1 MRPRQR
7 SLAMQ
12 NKIDKILT
20 VTEVAKIRG
29 IGRSAILIAIN
40 KGKLKATFFRG
51 EWHIR
56 ESSLREY
63 DGFEEDGDSIS
74 LDEAVKRTQIS
85 RVLIM
90 RAIDRKV
97 LPAVRVKGKKL
108 KIRIADLDRWS
119 KGSIATKCG
128 VSILDA

>member
-1 MRPRQR
+1 MRPKK
-7 SLAMQ
+7 SFKMK
-12 NKIDKILT
+12 NKIDKVLT

-56 ESSLREY
+56 ESNLRAY

-74 LDEAVKRTQIS
+74 LDESVKRTQIS

-97 LPAVRVKGKKL
+97 LLAVRAKGKKI
-108 KIRIADLDRWS
+108 KIRVADIDKWVKS
-119 KGSIATKCG
+119 
-128 VSILDA
+128 LDAKKYKQTSYS